1 MILKKEKCSNNL
13 EIRKYFK
20 ILMIFVFFL
29 SFFGFKSFAE
39 NSKHEIYLPQ
49 KIDGVEK
56 IEYFI
61 NGEAKGTTSGENKI
75 TVEEDSELQFL
86 IKFDSAGYKQLRAG
100 DIKILSDRG
109 ADLPL
114 NVYKYDFEGDVITS
128 KTLEDEFIDSK
139 QTYVTTPRKILKD
152 EKFYISGIKIDTH
165 TISLS
170 LPENTNISE
179 ISDAVEISFTDE
191 TEKHLNRTVNSRE
204 FIIEGVEDKSSLRI
218 KISLNEAYSKSE
230 IKLYSENSDFKFENN
245 EIYIPYIIEDRN
257 FIVDNLSKNE
267 YDLNFDS
274 SLNFKSLDNSDL
286 KGISPISYGEDF
298 SFTFDSDDILSDKE
312 VTSNGVAIRKSNGVY
327 TLKNISENKIISIK
341 NKEDSSYNVSFESL
355 KGIEKVKNLSD
366 EFISSANVKYGESFS
381 FKTFAEDAYT
391 QNEEKILLYAVP
403 EEFSS
408 KNIEELSNYL
418 LTPDSNGIYKI
429 YSVDSPIKVLV
440 SNEVKNTYEISFPDR
455 LNGASYE
462 ILKDDKISENK
473 CSVTHGDEISLKINP
488 EEGYD
493 ISDLIFVSDKG
504 KINFHKNENIYTLEN
519 ITSSSNIS
527 IRNIN
532 VAKRNL
538 NLNGTGIYFTDENG
552 NEISGPQSMNYYSG
566 EFKFSVKLKEGYEI
580 KNNEINFNISSGDVK
595 IEKISEN
602 LYVAKSMK
610 ENSEV
615 NFSGA
620 EIKKVTVKLTSEN
633 DDLKF
638 VNAES
643 ENEILPNEKTLEYG
657 SDFKFKIYSSQ
668 GKDENDLKVESLKGT
683 SVVKDSSL
691 PMTYNLNGVSGN
703 TEIYVSENS
712 VKSNSLIDTG
722 LLELPLAA
730 KNFELLTKPEGILK
744 SNFLNSGLNENK
756 TEKIYYKNSENRF
769 YISNSTFRFKTGSE
783 NGNDDIFSADDGY
796 EINIYTD
803 KNLTNKLEKN
813 VDSRGN
819 ITFLAE
825 NGKEAGIK
833 ISSFDKSEGVHYST
847 LEISEFEGDTDS
859 NVKKEDIFFGEDG
872 KGGTTGRKT
881 AYGYQTLYVTI
892 EPTPLKN
899 FKIVFPE
906 TTEGYKFYNL
916 LVSGKEISK
925 GNELKSESGKVT
937 VNVDSSEFNFGIWI
951 KEGYN
956 FDQEKGVTLIND
968 EKYYTLSD
976 YSNVDM
982 IYPGEIDTAYKIKN
996 VYSKTL
1002 EVKAP
1007 DVNIKNFTALFTGTG
1022 TNFYTCKLDENN
1034 EILSDEVYEITKDE
1048 NANRVA
1054 SADYGNDLYFFVRPT
1069 TGYQSEVDNL
1079 KSVSYELTSSINN
1092 ESYSVIVDSPSENEF
1107 KVAGVS
1113 NLKIGF
1119 RLYYKYATFNKEK
1132 VILFKMEDIKSN
1144 ASFSVTRSKNVY
1156 NLTFVKNSMVSFYD
1170 VQGDEIFSVS
1180 CEYANRYSFIVRPL
1194 SDQYDV
1200 SNITVYANGVP
1211 LEISNG
1217 RYTIKNI
1224 SENIKIQI
1232 DESSV
1237 GIVNKTITFTPYDD
1251 VKYLDSEKIEI
1262 SDKAEIPY
1270 AGNFEFYI
1278 SLGESVSESNVT
1290 VYIQDSDGVKTPLN
1304 PVSKKYTINNI
1315 DRNYRII
1322 LEGVELNKYS
1332 LQFTPLDGLKYY
1344 NEYET
1349 EELTTD
1355 VKSSSEII
1363 KKVDYGESFSFKV
1376 IPDEG
1381 IDNSE
1386 LKVWVKTS
1394 AADRVPVELI
1404 AVNGVYTV
1412 ENIKNSY
1419 YISVEGAKSVKYQVE
1434 IRTLKGVSCIDS
1446 YGNSISSPVTVSHGE
1461 SLSFKLSIDNAYN
1474 KSNPTVEI
1482 KGSTN
1487 TLLPN
1492 SSGIYTLEN
1501 ITENKILEITNVTKN
1516 TYRITFEK
1524 TEGVIYKT
1532 VKNKEF
1538 TDYLDVEYG
1547 DSLEFKISLLDAYD
1561 DSVPTV
1567 ILNDREAVA
1576 GSGGIYSVSN
1586 IQSDGFIKVDNV
1598 VKNSEEVAMEDILTV
1613 PSQVS
1618 SSEDVERV
1626 AKATNSY
1633 ESLSDEQK
1641 SLVTNLEE
1649 LLKAQESTSD
1659 FNHTEDGVVVTG
1671 VDWNIKLIVEPLND
1685 DTDAI
1690 EELNNQLDRKEL
1702 LNLYEIKLY
1711 NILTD
1716 EYYEVPYGQKIS
1728 VSMPCPDV
1736 SKYENLMVVHEN
1748 SGGGIEYLD
1757 ANISDGIVS
1766 FKTASF
1772 SRFGVAGKKIPNY
1785 AENPSDIAISVS
1797 DLVKDEDEL
1806 KSLLGEGLSSELGNL
1821 INSDDVS
1828 KSSDNND
1835 ENNIS
1840 NGSDEETNSENGF
1853 KEKIYNWLIEN
1864 ELLAVII
1871 IIVLGILIISFII
1884 WKFLKKSK

>member
-1 MILKKEKCSNNL
+1 MILKKEKCSNSL
-13 EIRKYFK
+13 EINKYFK

-29 SFFGFKSFAE
+29 SFSVLKSFSQS
-39 NSKHEIYLPQ
+39 SKHEIYLPQ

-61 NGEAKGTTSGENKI
+61 DGEAKGTTSGENKI

-86 IKFDSAGYKQLRAG
+86 IKFESDGYKQLRVG
-100 DIKILSDRG
+100 DIKIFSDRG

-114 NVYKYDFEGDVITS
+114 NIYKYDSEGNVITS
-128 KTLEDEFIDSK
+128 KVLEDEIIDSQ
-139 QTYVTTPRKILKD
+139 QTYVTAPRKILKD
-152 EKFYISGIKIDTH
+152 EKFYISGVKTDIH
-165 TISLS
+165 TVSLS
-170 LPENTNISE
+170 LPENSGISQ
-179 ISDAVEISFTDE
+179 ISDSIQINFSNESEKPLSFSADSG
-191 TEKHLNRTVNSRE
+191 K
-204 FIIEGVEDKSSLRI
+204 FIINGVEDQSNLRI
-218 KISLNEAYSKSE
+218 KILPKEAYSMSE
-230 IKLYSENSDFKFENN
+230 IKLFSENSNFKFENN
-245 EIYIPYIIEDRN
+245 EIYIPCVTEDIN
-257 FIVDNLSKNE
+257 FIVNNLSKNQ
-267 YDLNFDS
+267 YNLSFDS
-274 SLNFKSLDNSDL
+274 SANFKSLNDENL
-286 KGISPISYGEDF
+286 KGISSITYGDNF
-298 SFTFDSDDILSDKE
+298 SFTFNSDDIPPGKE
-312 VTSNGVAIRKSNGVY
+312 VTSNGVAVRKSNGVY

-341 NKEDSSYNVSFESL
+341 DKEDTSYNVSFENL
-355 KGIEKVKNLSD
+355 KGIEKIKNLSD
-366 EFISSANVKYGESFS
+366 EFISNANVKYGESFS
-381 FKTFAEDAYT
+381 FKAFAEDAYT

-408 KNIEELSNYL
+408 ISTEELSKYL
-418 LTPDSNGIYKI
+418 LTPDLNGIYKI
-429 YSVDSPIKVLV
+429 NSVDSPIKVLV
-440 SNEVKNTYEISFPDR
+440 SNEIKNTYEISFPEH
-455 LNGASYE
+455 LKGASYE
-462 ILKDDKISENK
+462 ILKDDKILENK
-473 CSVTHGDEISLKINP
+473 CLVTHGDEISLKINP

-493 ISDLIFVSDKG
+493 ISDLIFISDEG
-504 KINFHKNENIYTLEN
+504 KINFHKTENIYTLEN

-527 IRNIN
+527 IKNIN
-532 VAKRNL
+532 VAKRSL
-538 NLNGTGIYFTDENG
+538 NLKGTGICFKDENG
-552 NEISGPQSMNYYSG
+552 NEISEAQNIDYFSG
-566 EFKFSVKLKEGYEI
+566 ELKFFVSLKEGYEI
-580 KNNEINFNISSGDVK
+580 KNGEINFNVSSGDVK
-595 IEKISEN
+595 IEKISQN
-602 LYVAKSMK
+602 LYVAKLMK

-615 NFSGA
+615 DFSGA
-620 EIKKVTVKLTSEN
+620 EIKKVTVKLTSKN

-638 VNAES
+638 VNVDS
-643 ENEILPNEKTLEYG
+643 ENEILPSEETFEYG
-657 SDFKFKIYSSQ
+657 SDFKFKVYSSQ
-668 GKDENDLKVESLKGT
+668 GKSENDLKVESLTGT
-683 SVVKDSSL
+683 RVIKDSSS
-691 PMTYNLNGVSGN
+691 PMTYSLNGISNN
-703 TEIYVSENS
+703 TEVYVSENS
-712 VKSNSLIDTG
+712 LGNSSIIDSS

-730 KNFELLTKPEGILK
+730 KNFELLTKPEGIL
-744 SNFLNSGLNENK
+744 SSSFLNSGLNENK
-756 TEKIYYKNSENRF
+756 TEKIYYKNSEGRF
-769 YISNSTFRFKTGSE
+769 YISNSTFKFKTGSE

-813 VDSRGN
+813 VDSKGN
-819 ITFLAE
+819 ITFLAK
-825 NGKEAGIK
+825 NGKEAGVK
-833 ISSFDKSEGVHYST
+833 ISSFDKSESIHYSN
-847 LEISEFEGDTDS
+847 LEISEFEGDIDY
-859 NVKKEDIFFGEDG
+859 NVEREDIFFADG
-872 KGGTTGRKT
+872 KGGTTGKKT
-881 AYGYQTLYVTI
+881 AYGYQTLYITI

-899 FKIVFPE
+899 FKVVFPE
-906 TTEGYKFYNL
+906 TAEGYKFYNL

-925 GNELKSESGKVT
+925 GNELKIESGKAT
-937 VNVDSSEFNFGIWI
+937 ISVDSSEFNFGIWI

-982 IYPGEIDTAYKIKN
+982 IYPGDINTAYKIKN

-1007 DVNIKNFTALFTGTG
+1007 DVNIKSFTALFTGTG

-1034 EILSDEVYEITKDE
+1034 EILSNEVYEITKDE

-1054 SADYGNDLYFFVRPT
+1054 STDYGNNLYFFAKPA

-1079 KSVSYELTSSINN
+1079 KSVSYELTSSLNN
-1092 ESYSVIVDSPSENEF
+1092 ESYSIIIDSPSESEF

-1132 VILFKMEDIKSN
+1132 VILFKMEDVKSD

-1156 NLTFVKNSMVSFYD
+1156 NLTFVKNSMISFYD
-1170 VQGDEIFSVS
+1170 IQGDEISSVS
-1180 CEYANRYSFIVRPL
+1180 CEYASRYSFIVRPS

-1200 SNITVYANGVP
+1200 SNITVYANGIP

-1232 DESSV
+1232 DEGSV

-1262 SDKAEIPY
+1262 SDKAEVPY
-1270 AGNFEFYI
+1270 AGSFEFYI

-1290 VYIQDSDGVKTPLN
+1290 VYIQDQDGVKTPVN

-1332 LQFTPLDGLKYY
+1332 LQFVPSDGLKYY

-1349 EELTTD
+1349 EELVTD
-1355 VKSSSEII
+1355 VKSSSDII

-1404 AVNGVYTV
+1404 SVNGVYTV

-1419 YISVEGAKSVKYQVE
+1419 YISVEGAKSINYQVE

-1461 SLSFKLSIDNAYN
+1461 SLSFRLSIDNAYN

-1487 TLLPN
+1487 TLRPN
-1492 SSGIYTLEN
+1492 SSGVYTLEN
-1501 ITENKILEITNVTKN
+1501 ITENKILEVTNVTKN

-1524 TEGVIYKT
+1524 TEGVVYKT

-1547 DSLEFKISLLDAYD
+1547 DSLQFKISLLDAYD

-1613 PSQVS
+1613 PNEVS

-1626 AKATNSY
+1626 ARATNSY

-1659 FNHTEDGVVVTG
+1659 FNHTEEGVVVTG
-1671 VDWNIKLIVEPLND
+1671 IDWNIKLIVEPLND
-1685 DTDAI
+1685 DIDAI
-1690 EELNNQLDRKEL
+1690 KELNGQLDRKEL

-1736 SKYENLMVVHEN
+1736 SEYENLMVVHEN

-1757 ANISDGIVS
+1757 ANIDGDTVS

-1785 AENPSDIAISVS
+1785 AENPSDISISVS
-1797 DLVKDEDEL
+1797 DLVKDEGEL
-1806 KSLLGEGLSSELGNL
+1806 KSLLGEGLSSKLGNL
-1821 INSDDVS
+1821 IDSDDVS
-1828 KSSDNND
+1828 KSSGNND
-1835 ENNIS
+1835 ENNVS
-1840 NGSDEETNSENGF
+1840 NDSTEEQSSENGF

-1864 ELLAVII
+1864 ELLAVIL
-1871 IIVLGILIISFII
+1871 IIVLGILIISLIV